1 MPNND
6 KSKTDR
12 ADKIRKIQAGL
23 QKYFGNVNLTLLGT
37 SYTPAALQAFLQA
50 DVASNDAS
58 TLANAAWLKTVKD
71 ARDTDAKTNPV
82 LRAIRA
88 QVMAVYGED
97 QNVANILAEFGFA
110 PRKKVVLTAE
120 QKAEKAAKLRATRA
134 ARGTKG
140 SRQKAKIHGTVPAG
154 DASSQQPAPT
164 AAPAPSATSSSTSNS
179 GSSSASPTGVTN
191 TSHS

>member
-1 MPNND
+1 MPKTY

-12 ADKIRKIQAGL
+12 ADKIRKVQAGL
-23 QKYFGNVNLTLLGT
+23 TKYFGNVNLTLVGT

-58 TLANAAWLKTVKD
+58 TLAHAAWLKTVKD

-82 LRAIRA
+82 MRAIRA
-88 QVMAVYGED
+88 QVLAVYGED

-120 QKAEKAAKLRATRA
+120 QKAAKAAKLRATRA

-140 SRQKAKIHGTVPAG
+140 SKQKAKIHGTVPAA
-154 DASSQQPAPT
+154 DASSLPATSPT
-164 AAPAPSATSSSTSNS
+164 SSSSTSNN
-179 GSSSASPTGVTN
+179 GSPSASSNGATN
-191 TSHS
+191 PSHS

>member
-1 MPNND
+1 MPKTYKN
-6 KSKTDR
+6 KTDR
-12 ADKIRKIQAGL
+12 ADKLRKIQAGL

-37 SYTPAALQAFLQA
+37 SYTPAALLAFLQA

-58 TLANAAWLKTVKD
+58 TLAHAAWLKTVKD

-88 QVMAVYGED
+88 QVLAVYGED
-97 QNVANILAEFGFA
+97 QNAADILAEFGFA

-120 QKAEKAAKLRATRA
+120 QKAERAAKLRATRQ

-154 DASSQQPAPT
+154 SP
-164 AAPAPSATSSSTSNS
+164 
-179 GSSSASPTGVTN
+179 SASPNGATN
-191 TSHS
+191 PSHS

>member
-1 MPNND
+1 MPNNI

-58 TLANAAWLKTVKD
+58 TLAHAAWLKTVED
-71 ARDTDAKTNPV
+71 ARATDAKTDPV

-88 QVMAVYGED
+88 QVLAVYGED
-97 QNVANILAEFGFA
+97 PNVADILAAFGLA
-110 PRKKVVLTAE
+110 PRKKVVLTAQ
-120 QKAEKAAKLRATRA
+120 QKADKAAKLRATRA

-140 SRQKAKIHGTVPAG
+140 SKQKARIHGTVPAG
-154 DASSQQPAPT
+154 
-164 AAPAPSATSSSTSNS
+164 SA
-179 GSSSASPTGVTN
+179 SSASPTGATN
-191 TSHS
+191 PSHP

>member
-12 ADKIRKIQAGL
+12 ADKIRKILAGL

-58 TLANAAWLKTVKD
+58 TLAHAAWLKTVND
-71 ARDTDAKTNPV
+71 AQDTDAKTNPV

-88 QVMAVYGED
+88 QVLAVYGED
-97 QNVANILAEFGFA
+97 QNAANILAEFGYS
-110 PRKKVVLTAE
+110 PRKKVVLTAQ
-120 QKAEKAAKLRATRA
+120 QKADRAAKLRATRQ
-134 ARGTKG
+134 ARGTMG

-154 DASSQQPAPT
+154 DVSSQRPAPT

-179 GSSSASPTGVTN
+179 GSPSASPTGATN
-191 TSHS
+191 PSHQ